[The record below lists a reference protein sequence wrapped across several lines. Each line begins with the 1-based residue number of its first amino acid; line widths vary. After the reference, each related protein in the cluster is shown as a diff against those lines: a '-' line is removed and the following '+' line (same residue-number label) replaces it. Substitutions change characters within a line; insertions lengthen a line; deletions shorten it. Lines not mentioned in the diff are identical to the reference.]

1 MKALVAG
8 WCPKHD
14 RVYAKADRCPD
25 CGTALVPLETEKEPP
40 RRDEH
45 RSVVDADADEPAA
58 PVPARNPWLT
68 RLLLATALVA
78 AFLLGLILP
87 RGEPETLPS
96 APGSRAA
103 ARTFTP
109 VEPQAGGIDGEIRM
123 LSLTQNGER
132 VTADFRTVLGFDDPR
147 RIEGA
152 AVEVT
157 TVSEAAGES
166 TFSLSAVNL
175 VSDSRGFTIAGRLDA
190 PGIVLS
196 LRITSIQVRAEHT
209 PEWRVNLS
217 SALPVRG
224 PPPSLV
230 RVTQPAQEVAGGSVR
245 LTTIL
250 GWQDR
255 VEAVFELKGSDGAP
269 GVRSEIVGF
278 DMLVTPAG
286 STGND
291 VQGRSITASQIDQVS
306 AAQIMARFESVPDNA
321 GTVTIRASRVLN
333 FLQGPWN
340 WRLG

>member
-1 MKALVAG
+1 
-8 WCPKHD
+8 
-14 RVYAKADRCPD
+14 
-25 CGTALVPLETEKEPP
+25 
-40 RRDEH
+40 
-45 RSVVDADADEPAA
+45 
-58 PVPARNPWLT
+58 
-68 RLLLATALVA
+68 LLLASALVA

-87 RGEPETLPS
+87 REETETLP
-96 APGSRAA
+96 ADPGTRAA

-132 VTADFRTVLGFDDPR
+132 VTADFRTVVGFDDPR

-152 AVEVT
+152 AIEVT
-157 TVSEAAGES
+157 TVSEGAGES
-166 TFSLSAVNL
+166 TFSLSDVNL

-190 PGIVLS
+190 PGVVVS
-196 LRITSIQVRAEHT
+196 MRITSIQVRADHA

-224 PPPSLV
+224 PPPSVL
-230 RVTQPAQEVAGGSVR
+230 RVAQAAQEVAEGSVR

-255 VEAVFELKGSDGAP
+255 VEAVFELRGDDGAP
-269 GVRSEIVGF
+269 GMRSEILGF

-306 AAQIMARFESVPDNA
+306 AAQIIARFESVPDDA
-321 GTVTIRASRVLN
+321 GAVTIRASRVLN
-333 FLQGPWN
+333 FLQGAWT
-340 WRLG
+340 WRVG